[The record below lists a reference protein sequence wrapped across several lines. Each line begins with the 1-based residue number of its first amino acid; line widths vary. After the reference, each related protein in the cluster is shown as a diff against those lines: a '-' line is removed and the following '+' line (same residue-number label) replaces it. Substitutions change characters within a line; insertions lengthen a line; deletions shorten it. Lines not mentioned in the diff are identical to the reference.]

1 MKNTIKVFVLVALT
15 LAAMSVSAQVKL
27 GHIETQKLI
36 QAMPEWTA
44 AQKTF
49 EEEQKKVNTE
59 LNGLREQFQTKLAEY
74 SEKMKTYS
82 EAMRATTEEE
92 LQGLQQRIQ
101 RFQETAMAQL
111 EKTQNDLMQPVME
124 KALNAIKEVGKE
136 NGFTYIFDMNAGIL
150 YAAENSQD
158 VLPLVKKK
166 LGLAAFVVSD
176 SRIWSNTK
184 RVSAYLI
191 PATEG

>member
-158 VLPLVKKK
+158 VQPLVKKK
-166 LGLAAFVVSD
+166 LGLQ
-176 SRIWSNTK
+176 
-184 RVSAYLI
+184 
-191 PATEG
+191 

>member
-158 VLPLVKKK
+158 VLPSVKKK
-166 LGLAAFVVSD
+166 LGLQ
-176 SRIWSNTK
+176 
-184 RVSAYLI
+184 
-191 PATEG
+191 

>member
-59 LNGLREQFQTKLAEY
+59 LNSLREQFQTKLAEY

-136 NGFTYIFDMNAGIL
+136 NGFTYIFDMNAG
-150 YAAENSQD
+150 ENSQD

-166 LGLAAFVVSD
+166 LGLQ
-176 SRIWSNTK
+176 
-184 RVSAYLI
+184 
-191 PATEG
+191 

>member
-49 EEEQKKVNTE
+49 EEE
-59 LNGLREQFQTKLAEY
+59 LNSLREQFQTKLAEY

-166 LGLAAFVVSD
+166 LGLQ
-176 SRIWSNTK
+176 
-184 RVSAYLI
+184 
-191 PATEG
+191 

>member
-150 YAAENSQD
+150 NAAENSQD

-166 LGLAAFVVSD
+166 LGLQ
-176 SRIWSNTK
+176 
-184 RVSAYLI
+184 
-191 PATEG
+191 

>member
-59 LNGLREQFQTKLAEY
+59 LNSLREQFQTKLAEY

-136 NGFTYIFDMNAGIL
+136 KIRIAIR
-150 YAAENSQD
+150 S
-158 VLPLVKKK
+158 VK
-166 LGLAAFVVSD
+166 G
-176 SRIWSNTK
+176 
-184 RVSAYLI
+184 
-191 PATEG
+191 

>member
-136 NGFTYIFDMNAGIL
+136 NGFT
-150 YAAENSQD
+150 
-158 VLPLVKKK
+158 
-166 LGLAAFVVSD
+166 
-176 SRIWSNTK
+176 
-184 RVSAYLI
+184 
-191 PATEG
+191 

>member
-74 SEKMKTYS
+74 SEKMKTFS

-150 YAAENSQD
+150 NAAEN
-158 VLPLVKKK
+158 
-166 LGLAAFVVSD
+166 
-176 SRIWSNTK
+176 
-184 RVSAYLI
+184 
-191 PATEG
+191 

>member
-59 LNGLREQFQTKLAEY
+59 LNSLREQFQTKLAEY
-74 SEKMKTYS
+74 SEKMKTY
-82 EAMRATTEEE
+82 AGYNRR
-92 LQGLQQRIQ
+92 RIA
-101 RFQETAMAQL
+101 RIAAKNPTFSGNGYGST
-111 EKTQNDLMQPVME
+111 
-124 KALNAIKEVGKE
+124 GK
-136 NGFTYIFDMNAGIL
+136 
-150 YAAENSQD
+150 
-158 VLPLVKKK
+158 
-166 LGLAAFVVSD
+166 
-176 SRIWSNTK
+176 NTK
-184 RVSAYLI
+184 
-191 PATEG
+191 

>member
-59 LNGLREQFQTKLAEY
+59 LNSLREQFQTKLAEH

-158 VLPLVKKK
+158 VLLLVKKK
-166 LGLAAFVVSD
+166 LGLQ
-176 SRIWSNTK
+176 
-184 RVSAYLI
+184 
-191 PATEG
+191 

>member
-1 MKNTIKVFVLVALT
+1 MMKNTIKVFVLVALT

-59 LNGLREQFQTKLAEY
+59 LNSLREQFQTKLAEY

-101 RFQETAMAQL
+101 RFQETFLIQGYGS
-111 EKTQNDLMQPVME
+111 T
-124 KALNAIKEVGKE
+124 GK
-136 NGFTYIFDMNAGIL
+136 
-150 YAAENSQD
+150 
-158 VLPLVKKK
+158 
-166 LGLAAFVVSD
+166 
-176 SRIWSNTK
+176 NTK
-184 RVSAYLI
+184 
-191 PATEG
+191 

>member
-59 LNGLREQFQTKLAEY
+59 LNSLREQFQTKLAEY
-74 SEKMKTYS
+74 SEKDLFRGY
-82 EAMRATTEEE
+82 AGYNRR
-92 LQGLQQRIQ
+92 RIA
-101 RFQETAMAQL
+101 RIAAKNPTFSGNGYGST
-111 EKTQNDLMQPVME
+111 
-124 KALNAIKEVGKE
+124 GK
-136 NGFTYIFDMNAGIL
+136 
-150 YAAENSQD
+150 
-158 VLPLVKKK
+158 
-166 LGLAAFVVSD
+166 
-176 SRIWSNTK
+176 NTK
-184 RVSAYLI
+184 
-191 PATEG
+191 

>member
-158 VLPLVKKK
+158 VLLLVKKK
-166 LGLAAFVVSD
+166 LGLQ
-176 SRIWSNTK
+176 
-184 RVSAYLI
+184 
-191 PATEG
+191 

>member
-49 EEEQKKVNTE
+49 EEEVNTE

-166 LGLAAFVVSD
+166 LGLQ
-176 SRIWSNTK
+176 
-184 RVSAYLI
+184 
-191 PATEG
+191 

>member
-150 YAAENSQD
+150 YAAENSQV

-166 LGLAAFVVSD
+166 LGLQ
-176 SRIWSNTK
+176 
-184 RVSAYLI
+184 
-191 PATEG
+191 

>member
-150 YAAENSQD
+150 YAAENSKD

-166 LGLAAFVVSD
+166 LGLQ
-176 SRIWSNTK
+176 
-184 RVSAYLI
+184 
-191 PATEG
+191 

>member
-27 GHIETQKLI
+27 GHIETQKFI

-74 SEKMKTYS
+74 S
-82 EAMRATTEEE
+82 
-92 LQGLQQRIQ
+92 GL
-101 RFQETAMAQL
+101 
-111 EKTQNDLMQPVME
+111 
-124 KALNAIKEVGKE
+124 
-136 NGFTYIFDMNAGIL
+136 
-150 YAAENSQD
+150 
-158 VLPLVKKK
+158 
-166 LGLAAFVVSD
+166 
-176 SRIWSNTK
+176 
-184 RVSAYLI
+184 
-191 PATEG
+191 

>member
-59 LNGLREQFQTKLAEY
+59 LNSLREQFQTKLAEY

-158 VLPLVKKK
+158 VQPLVKKK
-166 LGLAAFVVSD
+166 LGLQ
-176 SRIWSNTK
+176 
-184 RVSAYLI
+184 
-191 PATEG
+191 

>member
-111 EKTQNDLMQPVME
+111 EK
-124 KALNAIKEVGKE
+124 ALNAIKEVGKE

-166 LGLAAFVVSD
+166 LGLQ
-176 SRIWSNTK
+176 
-184 RVSAYLI
+184 
-191 PATEG
+191 

>member
-150 YAAENSQD
+150 YAAEN
-158 VLPLVKKK
+158 
-166 LGLAAFVVSD
+166 
-176 SRIWSNTK
+176 
-184 RVSAYLI
+184 
-191 PATEG
+191 

>member
-124 KALNAIKEVGKE
+124 KALNAIKEVCL
-136 NGFTYIFDMNAGIL
+136 L
-150 YAAENSQD
+150 YTSPSPRDA
-158 VLPLVKKK
+158 
-166 LGLAAFVVSD
+166 
-176 SRIWSNTK
+176 
-184 RVSAYLI
+184 
-191 PATEG
+191 

>member
-136 NGFTYIFDMNAGIL
+136 NGFTYECR
-150 YAAENSQD
+150 YP
-158 VLPLVKKK
+158 VC
-166 LGLAAFVVSD
+166 
-176 SRIWSNTK
+176 R
-184 RVSAYLI
+184 
-191 PATEG
+191 

>member
-59 LNGLREQFQTKLAEY
+59 LNSLREQFQTKLAEY

-92 LQGLQQRIQ
+92 LQGFQQRSQ

-124 KALNAIKEVGKE
+124 KAMNAIKEVGKE
-136 NGFTYIFDMNAGIL
+136 NGYTYIFDMNAGIL

-158 VLPLVKKK
+158 VEPLEKKK
-166 LGLAAFVVSD
+166 LGLQ
-176 SRIWSNTK
+176 
-184 RVSAYLI
+184 
-191 PATEG
+191 